1 MNSVEIDVSKG
12 KSMVAALRPMGEVA
26 LSPKE
31 YPHTSI
37 GLEQM
42 AYDIISLGEDTKVIM
57 EATGRYHE
65 PVAAALHKY
74 GIFVCVLNPILI
86 HQSGGGSVRK
96 VKSDRKDAIKIA
108 KYDLDN
114 WIDLQE
120 YTSVDILRQQLK
132 IYSRQYN
139 LYTKNIVA
147 LKNNLIALT
156 DQVFPGVNELF
167 DSPEKADGH
176 QKWVDFVS
184 TFWHCDCICRV
195 SENAF
200 SQRYQ
205 KWCKRNHYHFN
216 LVKALDIYTASCGHF
231 TTLLKNSN
239 TKFLVTT
246 AAKQLISIKK
256 NVALL
261 KAEIFS
267 LAKQLPEYDV
277 VMGMFGVGEITG
289 AQLMAEIGDVRRF
302 PNRSSLVAFDSVDPS
317 VNQSGKYN
325 AHSNSTTKRGSSH
338 LRKTLFQIVST
349 YIKRSPADE
358 PVYQFICKK
367 RSEGKPY
374 YVYMTAA
381 ENKFL
386 RIYYARVKECLN
398 AQE

>member
-302 PNRSSLVAFDSVDPS
+302 PNRSSLVAFASVDPS

-325 AHSNSTTKRGSSH
+325 AHSNSTTKRVSSH